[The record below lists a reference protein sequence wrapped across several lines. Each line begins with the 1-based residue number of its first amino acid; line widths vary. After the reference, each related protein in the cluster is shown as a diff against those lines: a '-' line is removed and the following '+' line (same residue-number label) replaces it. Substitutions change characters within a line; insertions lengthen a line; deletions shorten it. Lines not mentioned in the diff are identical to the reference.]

1 MGIND
6 DEIVTASDN
15 TTQSMQTDA
24 VINPSILAPQQQQG
38 GFFANY
44 PAFNRSILNTIM
56 GAEQGVSPIV
66 RDRQGNLLYNY
77 ASPAQQLEFQRS
89 RITPEGTVAL
99 LDPGTGNVELF
110 LADPSMKEA
119 VFGAGRIISQGYQS
133 PIQTGPGMTSV
144 AQAAQSQNVQPPASV
159 LNQSKALQM
168 AEGTLG
174 MIPTGYSFIRKSYDN
189 FTTSFHNS
197 LLNLTEKL
205 GGTPDV
211 NELGRSLKNSV
222 QNFATNKDAINALP
236 DNLKI
241 TQVPVRNV
249 GFKAKA
255 SALYNALDDKV
266 PPITVVNLNKTKQIL
281 NDVGN
286 KITTNPALAKVL
298 TPAEFES
305 YKKALSGNNFTM
317 TYGELQTFRTILG
330 EKITD
335 ASLFTSASQKDLSR
349 LYGAL
354 TQDMKA
360 AAQANNALKDWQ
372 RANDFYKAGVTRLEG
387 FLKRFNDPDFKAAP
401 ERIVTMLESSAKA
414 KGGNLAL
421 LRAARR
427 SVPDDIWS
435 LVSINALQ
443 RLGSKTQGGEF
454 SIKKFLFDYR
464 NLSPGAKDILFKGTG
479 NAQLSKSIDELAE
492 IALAF
497 EKSGTDVVE
506 GSRTTLGVTTAAA
519 GLGLTEAMTTG
530 QVPIGTL
537 LLGVSTAG
545 SAKLLTFRP
554 FVNWLATTSKTSDL
568 VSSLSKLNTM
578 ARAYPFLAPEI
589 KEYASQL
596 AKISGAKPVLEP
608 GQQIL

>member
-15 TTQSMQTDA
+15 ISQTMQTDE
-24 VINPSILAPQQQQG
+24 VINPSILAPQQQQPSIFG
-38 GFFANY
+38 S
-44 PAFNRSILNTIM
+44 FNQSILNTIL
-56 GAEQGVSPIV
+56 GANQAVSPIV
-66 RDRQGNLLYNY
+66 RDRKGNLLYNY
-77 ASPAQQLEFQRS
+77 ASPAQQMAFARTG
-89 RITPEGTVAL
+89 IAPEGTAAL

-119 VFGAGRIISQGYQS
+119 AFGAGRIISQGFQS

-144 AQAAQSQNVQPPASV
+144 AQAAKSQNIQPPGSV
-159 LNQSKALQM
+159 LTQSKTLQM
-168 AEGTLG
+168 AEGALG
-174 MIPTGYSFIRKSYDN
+174 MIPTGYSFIKKSYDN
-189 FTTSFHNS
+189 FTTGFHNA
-197 LLNLTEKL
+197 LLNLTDKL
-205 GGTPDV
+205 GGTPSV
-211 NELGRSLKNSV
+211 NELGRNLKNSV
-222 QNFATNKDAINALP
+222 QNFATSKDAINALP

-249 GFKAKA
+249 GFKAKS

-266 PPITVVNLNKTKQIL
+266 PPITVVNLEKTKEIL

-286 KITTNPALAKVL
+286 KITTNPELAKIL
-298 TPAEFES
+298 SPAEFES
-305 YKKALSGNNFTM
+305 YKKALSGNNFKM

-335 ASLFTSASQKDLSR
+335 ATLFTSASQKDLSR

-354 TQDMKA
+354 TQDMKG

-414 KGGNLAL
+414 KGGNLGM

-427 SVPDDIWS
+427 SVPDDVWS

-454 SIKKFLFDYR
+454 SIKKFLSDYR

-479 NAQLSKSIDELAE
+479 NTELSKSIDELAE

-545 SAKLLTFRP
+545 TAKLLTFRP
-554 FVNWLATTSKTSDL
+554 FVNWLATTSKTNDL
-568 VSSLSKLNTM
+568 VGSLSKLNTM
-578 ARAYPFLAPEI
+578 ARAYPYLAPEI
-589 KEYASQL
+589 KEYASEL
-596 AKISGAKPVLEP
+596 SKMSGAEPVLEP
-608 GQQIL
+608 GQIIS

>member
-15 TTQSMQTDA
+15 ISQTMQTDE
-24 VINPSILAPQQQQG
+24 VINPSILAPQQQQPSIFG
-38 GFFANY
+38 S
-44 PAFNRSILNTIM
+44 FNQSILNTIL
-56 GAEQGVSPIV
+56 GANQAVSPIV
-66 RDRQGNLLYNY
+66 RDRKGNLLYNY
-77 ASPAQQLEFQRS
+77 ASPAQQMTFARTG
-89 RITPEGTVAL
+89 IAPEGTAAL

-119 VFGAGRIISQGYQS
+119 AFGAGRIISQGFQS

-144 AQAAQSQNVQPPASV
+144 AQAAESQNIQPPASV

-168 AEGTLG
+168 AEGTLS

-189 FTTSFHNS
+189 FTTSFHNA
-197 LLNLTEKL
+197 LLNLTDKL

-249 GFKAKA
+249 GFKAKS

-266 PPITVVNLNKTKQIL
+266 PPITVVNLDETQKVL
-281 NDVGN
+281 NNVGN
-286 KITTNPALAKVL
+286 KITTNPELAKVL
-298 TPAEFES
+298 SPAEFES
-305 YKKALSGNNFTM
+305 YKKALSGNNFKM

-330 EKITD
+330 EKISD
-335 ASLFTSASQKDLSR
+335 ATLFTNTTQKDLRR
-349 LYGAL
+349 LYSGL
-354 TQDMKA
+354 TKDMKV
-360 AAQANNALKDWQ
+360 AAQANGALKEWQ
-372 RANDFYKAGVTRLEG
+372 RSNDFFNAGVTRLEG
-387 FLKRFNDPDFKAAP
+387 FLKRFNEPDFKAAP
-401 ERIVTMLESSAKA
+401 ERIVRMLESSAKA
-414 KGGNLAL
+414 KGGDLAM

-427 SVPDDIWS
+427 SVPDDVWS

-454 SIKKFLFDYR
+454 SIKKFLSDYR

-479 NAQLSKSIDELAE
+479 NTELSKSIDELAE

-497 EKSGTDVVE
+497 EKSGTDVVQ
-506 GSRTTLGVTTAAA
+506 GSRTALGAALLF
-519 GLGLTEAMTTG
+519 GTG
-530 QVPIGTL
+530 ETIMRGDIPIGTL
-537 LLGVSTAG
+537 ALGATTAG
-545 SAKLLTFRP
+545 TAKLMTFRP
-554 FVNWLATTSKTSDL
+554 FVNWLATTSKTNDL
-568 VSSLSKLNTM
+568 VGSLSKLNTM
-578 ARAYPFLAPEI
+578 ARAYPYLAPEI
-589 KEYASQL
+589 KEYASAL
-596 AKISGAKPVLEP
+596 AKMSGAEPVLEP
-608 GQQIL
+608 GQIIS